1 MGPEHIDA
9 LRGFNVP
16 GRQER
21 IDGEVPIWLDVGH
34 NLEAVTALAG
44 ALRGESVPGKTRAVF
59 AMLKDKDV
67 GAAIEAMRPVID
79 YWYPAVLEDDRAL
92 SYEELRS
99 VLSDSGIT
107 DPAEGRNPSACFEAA
122 LAESRPG
129 DRLVVFGSFYL
140 VGDILPLV
148 SGRAGA

>member
-1 MGPEHIDA
+1 M
-9 LRGFNVP
+9 P

-21 IDGEVPIWLDVGH
+21 IDGKVPIWLDVGH

-44 ALRGESVPGKTRAVF
+44 ALRSESVPGKTRAVF

-107 DPAEGRNPSACFEAA
+107 DPAQGGNPSDCFEAA
-122 LAESRPG
+122 LAESQPG
-129 DRLVVFGSFYL
+129 DRLVVLDRFTSWVIYCLWCQDG
-140 VGDILPLV
+140 
-148 SGRAGA
+148 